1 MTVVKIPLFTVPTH
15 NAAEKTGRG
24 VKKLKI
30 FCSALQLNIN
40 HALLRQAEIGKY
52 YTSTHKAA
60 DAHVSR
66 CAELLS
72 QASLTCSSGCCT
84 GNLVQS
90 RGKNAGAY

>member
-1 MTVVKIPLFTVPTH
+1 MPTH

-30 FCSALQLNIN
+30 FSSALQLNTN
-40 HALLRQAEIGKY
+40 HVTLRQAEIGKY

-60 DAHVSR
+60 YAHVNR

-72 QASLTCSSGCCT
+72 
-84 GNLVQS
+84 
-90 RGKNAGAY
+90 